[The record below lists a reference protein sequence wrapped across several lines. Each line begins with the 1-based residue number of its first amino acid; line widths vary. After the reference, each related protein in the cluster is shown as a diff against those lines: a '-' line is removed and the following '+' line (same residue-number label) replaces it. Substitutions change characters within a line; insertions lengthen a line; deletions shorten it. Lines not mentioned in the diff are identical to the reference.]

1 MILSIVER
9 LIGKLRKGCLVGK
22 PCLMADPTMEQK
34 RTFPIWTTLLV
45 LGALGLAGAVWAGT
59 VKPTQLFSQLMGK
72 KNDFSELSTK
82 VAEKKSFLISLAVQ
96 GNLDSLGNN
105 TLYSEVEGTTTIISI
120 EPQGKMVQ
128 KGDVV
133 CQLDAAPLREKAKQ
147 QEITITQADSAESKA
162 NETLEITKTQS
173 QSDIAAAELKRTL
186 AKLDL
191 KKFVEGEFPQ
201 QQHELQGSVEIAKEE
216 MVRASETYDFTKQQ
230 VKKGYRTQN
239 EMEANR
245 IAVMQA
251 KLKVKGAEEK
261 LSVLEKFTKE
271 RTIAE
276 LEANATELE
285 LELTRIKLKCS
296 SAETQA
302 TKDYE
307 AMKLTAA
314 VEHEKYDRLKKQID
328 ACTMKA
334 PIAGQVVYAIQS
346 SNFGRSSGESIEQ
359 GATVR
364 ERQAIISLPDVSQ
377 MKVDCRIHESLIGN
391 IRKDLP
397 ARIKIDSFP
406 DQVFKGVIADVSS
419 VPLPGRF
426 PNMDLKEYE
435 AEIKLVDDPELINKL
450 RPGLTAQVEIMVD
463 NREDVLQ
470 IPVQAVLAVADKQ
483 MAYVLTD
490 KGVERRELVVGQS
503 NQSHVEIKSG
513 IEVGEKVVMNSRS
526 QFGEEISRLESEL
539 NKNRAKDAPPVI
551 IPPAPTE
558 PPVAKAGGP
567 PGGGGQSGNPAGGAG
582 AGTGPGRDPAARFA
596 QMDKNSDGKLTTDE
610 VDERMKDRVPAM
622 DKDGDGAVSQA
633 EYLSAPRPPRTGGPE
648 GSGGPPSN

>member
-1 MILSIVER
+1 
-9 LIGKLRKGCLVGK
+9 
-22 PCLMADPTMEQK
+22 
-34 RTFPIWTTLLV
+34 
-45 LGALGLAGAVWAGT
+45 
-59 VKPTQLFSQLMGK
+59 MGK

-128 KGDVV
+128 QGDVV
-133 CQLDAAPLREKAKQ
+133 CQLDAAPLREKSKQ

-162 NETLEITKTQS
+162 KETLEITKTQS
-173 QSDIAAAELKRTL
+173 QSDIAVAELK
-186 AKLDL
+186 LDL
-191 KKFVEGEFPQ
+191 ADLDLDKFVNGEFLQ

-216 MVRASETYDFTKQQ
+216 LVRSSETYDFTKQQ

-245 IAVMQA
+245 IAVLQA

-261 LSVLEKFTKE
+261 LIVLEKFTWK
-271 RTIAE
+271 RTVAE
-276 LEANATELE
+276 LLANSTELV
-285 LELTRIKLKCS
+285 LELTRVKLKCR

-314 VEHEKYDRLKKQID
+314 VEHEKYDRLNQQIE
-328 ACTMKA
+328 ACTMRA
-334 PIAGQVVYAIQS
+334 RIAGQVVYAIQS

-483 MAYVLTD
+483 MAYVLAD

-526 QFGEEISRLESEL
+526 QFGEEISALESEL

-551 IPPAPTE
+551 IPPAPIE
-558 PPVAKAGGP
+558 PSGTKAGGP
-567 PGGGGQSGNPAGGAG
+567 PSDGGGQAGNSAGGAG
-582 AGTGPGRDPAARFA
+582 AMRDPAARFA
-596 QMDKNSDGKLTTDE
+596 LMDKNSDGKLTSEE

>member
-1 MILSIVER
+1 
-9 LIGKLRKGCLVGK
+9 
-22 PCLMADPTMEQK
+22 
-34 RTFPIWTTLLV
+34 
-45 LGALGLAGAVWAGT
+45 
-59 VKPTQLFSQLMGK
+59 MGK

-162 NETLEITKTQS
+162 KETLEITKTQS

-334 PIAGQVVYAIQS
+334 PIAGQVVYAIQA

-463 NREDVLQ
+463 NRNDVLQ

-513 IEVGEKVVMNSRS
+513 IEVGEKVVMNARS

-558 PPVAKAGGP
+558 PPGAKAGGP

-596 QMDKNSDGKLTTDE
+596 QMDKNSDGKLTGDE

-633 EYLSAPRPPRTGGPE
+633 EYLSSPRPPRTGGPE
-648 GSGGPPSN
+648 GSGGPPPN